1 MTAKHMNPNQPN
13 PTGANLMNSHPTLA
27 GILVAIALSSMT
39 LTAFGA
45 TTEPVDIDDRL
56 AAKIAK
62 MKVKNRAN
70 GQNNNGYTSSPGG
83 QIGYVGDGQ
92 QTECGA
98 VDIGNVN
105 TNGRGGGPREVTV
118 VITGD
123 VVNTGNKC
131 K

>member
-1 MTAKHMNPNQPN
+1 MNLAK
-13 PTGANLMNSHPTLA
+13 AL
-27 GILVAIALSSMT
+27 IAIAFSSLAST
-39 LTAFGA
+39 TFGA
-45 TTEPVDIDDRL
+45 TTEPLDIDDRL
-56 AAKIAK
+56 AARIAK
-62 MKVKNRAN
+62 MKIKNKAN
-70 GQNNNGYTSSPGG
+70 GQSANGYTSSPGG
-83 QIGYVGDGQ
+83 QIGYVGEGR

-131 K
+131 NK